1 MKKFSRRKIA
11 LALACAL
18 ILGGKTQAMNT
29 FQSRQT
35 VAEVGGRLIRSQTKD
50 LLIGLKTTN

>member
-1 MKKFSRRKIA
+1 MKKFSKNKIA
-11 LALACAL
+11 LFLACTS

-29 FQSRQT
+29 PKSRQSL
-35 VAEVGGRLIRSQTKD
+35 VAVGGRLIKSQTKD